1 MPWRRKKVAASAVDT
16 TGNVTV
22 PSTDGRTELENDL
35 EYADVAKCLDQLER
49 AVHPVLFRDGGT
61 GERLHAPPPTDG
73 RPTWRGAPLRASGK
87 YGTRGGKRSRANKAT
102 AATATAAASSSGTAA
117 ASSNAAASASHVGK
131 ANVGKGKGKGKA
143 GSDKGIC
150 GKGKNK
156 GKCNKGGKCKS
167 GNADGDKGTGKR
179 AKDNAFEVAEPA

>member
-16 TGNVTV
+16 TGDVTV
-22 PSTDGRTELENDL
+22 PSTDGRAELENNL

-87 YGTRGGKRSRANKAT
+87 YGTRGGKRSRAKA
-102 AATATAAASSSGTAA
+102 AAAATAAASSSGTAA

-143 GSDKGIC
+143 GSDKGIY

-156 GKCNKGGKCKS
+156 GKFNKGDKCKS